1 MVKAG
6 AYDDERSLADLAR
19 YARDAST
26 ALAAE
31 RDTGSHA
38 FRTAS
43 NSSCD
48 TRRDTPDEEAAR
60 PEEGRL
66 RSAIRSAL
74 GAFAARPAEGA
85 AGAADPSPA
94 GADAAGASP
103 AETGFDGGG
112 PVPRMQE
119 PVDVSETAQATHTIS
134 LRLTE
139 DDYRL
144 VEERCREHGLSRSD
158 YIRQLV
164 RTDAVVGD
172 SGMRRVVVLD
182 RTSVLSVAKEM
193 RAWGRHYNQAVHALN
208 IMARYLRSHGGADEG
223 DEDDI
228 AEALASVRVK
238 LDGVEHGRERIEA
251 QLKELCCLDAIRGR

>member
-1 MVKAG
+1 MTT
-6 AYDDERSLADLAR
+6 YDNERTLADLAR
-19 YARDAST
+19 YARDASA

-31 RDTGSHA
+31 RDTGSRA

-48 TRRDTPDEEAAR
+48 TRCDTPDEEAAR

-74 GAFAARPAEGA
+74 GAFAARPAE
-85 AGAADPSPA
+85 
-94 GADAAGASP
+94 DAAGTAGPNPADVDATGTSP
-103 AETGFDGGG
+103 AEAGLDGGG
-112 PVPRMQE
+112 PVPRLQE
-119 PVDVSETAQATHTIS
+119 PIDVSEATQATRTIS

-139 DDYRL
+139 DDFHL
-144 VEERCREHGLSRSD
+144 VQDRCREHGLSRSD

-164 RTDAVVGD
+164 RTEAVVGD

-182 RTSVLSVAKEM
+182 RTSVLSIAKEM

-208 IMARYLRSHGGADEG
+208 IIARYLRGRGGGEG
-223 DEDDI
+223 EEDDI
-228 AEALASVRVK
+228 AEALTSVRLK
-238 LDGVEHGRERIEA
+238 IDDVERGRERIEER
-251 QLKELCCLDAIRGR
+251 LGELCCLGAIRGR

>member
-1 MVKAG
+1 MSAFDDTSSLAERVRQAREASAFLETGRDTWAG
-6 AYDDERSLADLAR
+6 ASI
-19 YARDAST
+19 
-26 ALAAE
+26 
-31 RDTGSHA
+31 
-38 FRTAS
+38 TAS

-48 TRRDTPDEEAAR
+48 TRRDTPDEEPAR

-74 GAFAARPAEGA
+74 GAFAVRPAEGT
-85 AGAADPSPA
+85 AGAADLSPA

-103 AETGFDGGG
+103 AETGLDGGG
-112 PVPRMQE
+112 PVPRLQE
-119 PVDVSETAQATHTIS
+119 PVDISEAAQATRTIS

-139 DDYRL
+139 GDFLL
-144 VEERCREHGLSRSD
+144 VQERCREHGLSRSD

-208 IMARYLRSHGGADEG
+208 IMAKYLRSHGGADEG

>member
-19 YARDAST
+19 YARNASA

-31 RDTGSHA
+31 RDTDSRA

-48 TRRDTPDEEAAR
+48 TRCDTPDEEAAR

-94 GADAAGASP
+94 GADAASASL
-103 AETGFDGGG
+103 AETGLDGGG
-112 PVPRMQE
+112 PVPRLQE
-119 PVDVSETAQATHTIS
+119 PVDVSETAQATRMVS

-139 DDYRL
+139 DDFLL
-144 VEERCREHGLSRSD
+144 VQERCREHGLSRSD

-164 RTDAVVGD
+164 RTDAVIGD

-182 RTSVLSVAKEM
+182 RDSVLSIAKEM

-208 IMARYLRSHGGADEG
+208 IIARYLRSHGGADE
-223 DEDDI
+223 DDRSEIEDSFLSVRLKLDDI
-228 AEALASVRVK
+228 ERGRRRV
-238 LDGVEHGRERIEA
+238 EER
-251 QLKELCCLDAIRGR
+251 LGELCCLDAIRGK